1 MLLRQRYPV
10 IRPTTNI
17 IQFLIRGIVILIDMT
32 LSIAIATIITTI
44 ITTIMVFIVV
54 KITTPNAHS
63 LG

>member
-1 MLLRQRYPV
+1 MLLRQRYPN

-44 ITTIMVFIVV
+44 MVFIVV

>member
-1 MLLRQRYPV
+1 MLLRQRYPN

-32 LSIAIATIITTI
+32 LSIAIATIIA
-44 ITTIMVFIVV
+44 TIMVFIVV
-54 KITTPNAHS
+54 KITTPNAHR

>member
-44 ITTIMVFIVV
+44 MVVIVV
-54 KITTPNAHS
+54 KITTPNAHR

>member
-32 LSIAIATIITTI
+32 LSIAIATIIA
-44 ITTIMVFIVV
+44 TIMVFIVV

>member
-10 IRPTTNI
+10 KRPTTNI

-32 LSIAIATIITTI
+32 LSIAIATIIA
-44 ITTIMVFIVV
+44 TIMVFIVV

>member
-32 LSIAIATIITTI
+32 LSIAIATIIA
-44 ITTIMVFIVV
+44 TIMVFIVV
-54 KITTPNAHS
+54 KITTPNAHR

>member
-32 LSIAIATIITTI
+32 LSIAIATI
-44 ITTIMVFIVV
+44 MVFIVV
-54 KITTPNAHS
+54 KITTPNAHR

>member
-44 ITTIMVFIVV
+44 MVFIVV
-54 KITTPNAHS
+54 KITTPNAHR